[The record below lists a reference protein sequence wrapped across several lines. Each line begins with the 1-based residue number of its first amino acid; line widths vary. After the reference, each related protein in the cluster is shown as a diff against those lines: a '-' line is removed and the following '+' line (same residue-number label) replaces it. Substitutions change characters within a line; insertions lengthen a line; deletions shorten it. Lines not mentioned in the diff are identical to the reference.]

1 MKQLQVWS
9 EGVMCDRDLR
19 PPSMKT
25 VVEDLSFD
33 VCEIWWKLC
42 LYVSDGNV
50 TIYDIN
56 DTYTAGIFYQRER
69 PWKVQNVF

>member
-9 EGVMCDRDLR
+9 EGVMCDRDLK
-19 PPSMKT
+19 PQSMKT

-42 LYVSDGNV
+42 LYVSDGNPKGTFV
-50 TIYDIN
+50 DPVFQPGVKN
-56 DTYTAGIFYQRER
+56 NPPSEEPFWRE
-69 PWKVQNVF
+69 